1 MYVDKLGFICGCIKI
16 CISLNIVCSQNVSLT
31 SYRITLNLKTSPQQ
45 HHEFWKTKVIVLV
58 LQGRNVTERKA
69 MTCFGHTGQT

>member
-1 MYVDKLGFICGCIKI
+1 MYIDKLGFICSCIKI

-45 HHEFWKTKVIVLV
+45 HHEFWKTEVIVLV

-69 MTCFGHTGQT
+69 MTCSGHTGQA